1 MFLAG
6 ATIENFRAIRRLE
19 ISFDETTVLIGENG
33 SGKTSIFDALHACL
47 GLRGRGPEILFERHH
62 FRPAD
67 GGGLEPVRIVLLFKE
82 REPGEWTPEQRRR
95 FGPVLA
101 NVSDGRAAV
110 RWEVR
115 ARWDEARSATR
126 VECRFLD
133 GEGRELG
140 HPAVPDLVHELR
152 RLNPFLIFS
161 ANDHRYRPAAGSEA
175 ARVDDL
181 LARPRRTPQDLEGLT
196 AEIYDKLSEGWES
209 LTPAEMRKARAAARR
224 IWRRLVH
231 PRRQTPAP
239 AGNEHHLPSGGA
251 QSLAP
256 LLVFGA
262 ILRARGARPL
272 EPDVEP
278 IFGAEH
284 FGAHLHPTTLGSV
297 RYVLETLP
305 VQKLISTYS
314 PELVSAL
321 PLRYLR
327 RIVRRRSGTDVYRFD
342 GAGLPADDLRRLAYH
357 IRARRG
363 GVLFDRC
370 WLLVEGE
377 TEFWLLPEMAR
388 IMGYE
393 FDAEGV
399 GMVEFAQCGIGPI
412 LELARALG
420 ISWHLVADGD
430 EAGEH
435 YVRAAREYVAGGPA
449 EDYITRL
456 PDADMEHYLWS
467 SGYAGVYLS
476 AAGQSGRR
484 SRRHREASI
493 RRAIH
498 THSKPFLA
506 LSVIEACREPDS
518 PGVPPVIEAA
528 IHTAVRLAREN

>member
-1 MFLAG
+1 MFLA
-6 ATIENFRAIRRLE
+6 AAAIENFRAIRRLE
-19 ISFDETTVLIGENG
+19 MSFEETTVLIGENG
-33 SGKTSIFDALHACL
+33 SGKTSVFDALHACL
-47 GLRGRGPEILFERHH
+47 GIRPRGPEILFERHH
-62 FRPAD
+62 FRPAE
-67 GGGLEPVRIVLLFKE
+67 GGGLEPVRILLRFEE
-82 REPGEWTPEQRRR
+82 REPGEWPEQQRRR
-95 FGPVLA
+95 FRPVSVEA
-101 NVSDGRAAV
+101 GGRAAIH
-110 RWEVR
+110 WEVR
-115 ARWDEARSATR
+115 ARWDEASRAAD

-133 GEGRELG
+133 AEGRELG

-175 ARVDDL
+175 AQVDDL
-181 LARPRRTPQDLEGLT
+181 LARPRRTPRDLEGLT
-196 AEIYDKLSEGWES
+196 REIYDKLSESWES
-209 LTPAEMRKARAAARR
+209 LTPAELRKARAAARR
-224 IWRRLVH
+224 IWRRLVQ
-231 PRRQTPAP
+231 PRRRTSA

-272 EPDVEP
+272 DPDVEP
-278 IFGAEH
+278 IFAAEH
-284 FGAHLHPTTLGSV
+284 FGAHLHPCTLGSV

-321 PLRYLR
+321 PLPYLR
-327 RIVRRRSGTDVYRFD
+327 RIVRRRARTDVYRFD
-342 GAGLPADDLRRLAYH
+342 GEGMPPDDLRRLAYH

-393 FDAEGV
+393 VDAEGV

-430 EAGEH
+430 EAGDH
-435 YVRAAREYVAGGPA
+435 YVGAAREYAAGA
-449 EDYITRL
+449 VEDHITRL
-456 PDADMEHYLWS
+456 PAVDIEHYLWN
-467 SGYAGVYLS
+467 SGYSGVYS
-476 AAGQSGRR
+476 RAAGQTGRR
-484 SRRHREASI
+484 SRRHRDAAI
-493 RRAIH
+493 RRAIRA
-498 THSKPFLA
+498 HSKPFLA
-506 LSVIEACREPDS
+506 LSVIEACRAPDS

>member
-1 MFLAG
+1 MFLAR

-47 GLRGRGPEILFERHH
+47 GIRGRGPEILFERHH
-62 FRPAD
+62 FRPAE
-67 GGGLEPVRIVLLFKE
+67 GNGLEPVRIVLLFEE

-101 NVSDGRAAV
+101 NVSDGRAAI

-115 ARWDEARSATR
+115 ARWDEAQNAAR

-133 GEGRELG
+133 AEGRELG

-161 ANDHRYRPAAGSEA
+161 ADDHRYRPAAGSEA

-181 LARPRRTPQDLEGLT
+181 LAQPRRTAQDLESLT
-196 AEIYDKLSEGWES
+196 REIYAKLSESWES
-209 LTPAEMRKARAAARR
+209 LTPAELRKARAAARR

-231 PRRQTPAP
+231 PRRQAP
-239 AGNEHHLPSGGA
+239 AASNEHHLPSGGA

-272 EPDVEP
+272 DPDVEP

-284 FGAHLHPTTLGSV
+284 FGAHLHPCTLGSV

-305 VQKLISTYS
+305 VQKVISTYS
-314 PELVSAL
+314 PELLSAL

-327 RIVRRRSGTDVYRFD
+327 RIVRRHAGTDVYRFD
-342 GAGLPADDLRRLAYH
+342 DAGLPPDDLRRLAYH

-420 ISWHLVADGD
+420 ISWHLIADGD
-430 EAGEH
+430 EAGDH
-435 YVRAAREYVAGGPA
+435 YVGAAREYAAGA
-449 EDYITRL
+449 EQDHITRL
-456 PDADMEHYLWS
+456 PAADMEHYLWDA
-467 SGYAGVYLS
+467 GYSRVYLS

-484 SRRHREASI
+484 SRRNREASI
-493 RRAIH
+493 RRAIRA
-498 THSKPFLA
+498 HSKPFLA
-506 LSVIEACREPDS
+506 LSVIEACREAGS
-518 PGVPPVIEAA
+518 PGVPPLIESA